1 MKLLTLMQAKEFLN
15 FWFRE
20 FQIPGLLDIIIYSMP
35 TGRMGISVEYMEE
48 KLQPFE
54 LSMLQFNMES
64 LFPGSVIER
73 KEFCMSTSVYIS
85 NPYAGRN
92 FSILHIPQ
100 SNLIRHSR
108 KVNYV
113 VIVQYVERYK
123 SYYGFRYVRNFE
135 EAIWK
140 CRPESITRVGL
151 KPLSYSPRGKFVR
164 EDGGK
169 VILSWNPDLQVP
181 IFLDMTPEQSKIF
194 LNYNIEKN
202 PKF

>member
-1 MKLLTLMQAKEFLN
+1 MKLLTLMQAKEFLTS
-15 FWFRE
+15 WFRE
-20 FQIPGLLDIIIYSMP
+20 FQIPGFLDVITYSMP
-35 TGRMGISVEYMEE
+35 MGRMGISVNYMEE
-48 KLQPFE
+48 KLRPSE
-54 LSMLQFNMES
+54 VSMLQFNMES

-73 KEFCMSTSVYIS
+73 SPNSMSTGVHIS
-85 NPYAGRN
+85 AHYAERN

-113 VIVQYVERYK
+113 VLVQYVERYK
-123 SYYGFRYVRNFE
+123 SYYGFRYVRTFE

-140 CRPESITRVGL
+140 CRPESVSKVGL
-151 KPLSYSPRGKFVR
+151 KPLRYSPREKFAR

-169 VILSWNPDLQVP
+169 VILSWNPALQIP
-181 IFLDMTPEQSKIF
+181 IFLDMTPEQSEIF

>member
-1 MKLLTLMQAKEFLN
+1 MKLLTLMQAAEFLN
-15 FWFRE
+15 SWFHE
-20 FQIPGLLDIIIYSMP
+20 FQIPGLLGVTISPASMGHMRTSVIYS
-35 TGRMGISVEYMEE
+35 EE
-48 KLQPFE
+48 KLRPSE
-54 LSMLQFNMES
+54 VSMLQFNMES

-73 KEFCMSTSVYIS
+73 ARGSMSTLVHIS
-85 NPYAGRN
+85 APYGERR

-100 SNLIRHSR
+100 SNIIRHSR

-113 VIVQYVERYK
+113 VLVHYVERYK

-140 CRPESITRVGL
+140 CRPESISKVGL
-151 KPLSYSPRGKFVR
+151 KPLSYSPRAKFIS
-164 EDGGK
+164 EEGGK
-169 VILSWNPDLQVP
+169 VILSWNPALQGPV
-181 IFLDMTPEQSKIF
+181 FLDLTPEQSKIF